1 MYVCREFRLDQLFL
15 LIFCWRFV
23 IDTQIIKVFYC
34 FPLCAVLL
42 IANSRLV
49 GPVFLMTVFHLCTQA
64 FWNRHGPSSFCFFSF
79 VEYVQM
85 ILCTI
90 LQYHAY
96 LFSCCMNHESRCLF
110 SSFSVVHSFY
120 TAPSSSIF
128 YYFTAHFSLPR
139 SLTGGCVIFTI

>member
-1 MYVCREFRLDQLFL
+1 MGRVHF
-15 LIFCWRFV
+15 
-23 IDTQIIKVFYC
+23 
-34 FPLCAVLL
+34 A
-42 IANSRLV
+42 
-49 GPVFLMTVFHLCTQA
+49 
-64 FWNRHGPSSFCFFSF
+64 FFSF

-85 ILCTI
+85 ILCTV

-110 SSFSVVHSFY
+110 SSFSVVHTFY